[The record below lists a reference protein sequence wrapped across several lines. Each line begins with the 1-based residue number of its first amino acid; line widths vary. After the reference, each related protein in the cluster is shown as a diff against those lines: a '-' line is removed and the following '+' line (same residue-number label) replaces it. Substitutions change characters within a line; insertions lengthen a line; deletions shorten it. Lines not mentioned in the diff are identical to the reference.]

1 MKNQKTSTINQYLTK
16 HGIKPLTPRECKL
29 VNIFAK
35 VMNIPYL
42 KTEPTKKYPKGIHLY
57 SEDFLSIVAKG
68 LSELTAK

>member
-1 MKNQKTSTINQYLTK
+1 MKNQKTSTINQYVTK

-35 VMNIPYL
+35 AMKIPYS
-42 KTEPTKKYPKGIHLY
+42 KTEPTEKYPNGIHLY
-57 SEDFLSIVAKG
+57 SEDFSSIVVKG

>member
-35 VMNIPYL
+35 EMKISYL
-42 KTEPTKKYPKGIHLY
+42 KTEPTEKYPNGIHLY
-57 SEDFLSIVAKG
+57 GEDFLSIVAKG
-68 LSELTAK
+68 LSELIAK